1 MGTCLNSTEGPEGS
15 RASWSRTSGEALRRN
30 QCFPSTL
37 IAAED
42 WVRCLADEGSRRA
55 TRHEGHQQFHW
66 GKPPPAAVP
75 RRITCT
81 YEKEAEQHGSAS
93 LQDS

>member
-1 MGTCLNSTEGPEGS
+1 
-15 RASWSRTSGEALRRN
+15 
-30 QCFPSTL
+30 
-37 IAAED
+37 
-42 WVRCLADEGSRRA
+42 
-55 TRHEGHQQFHW
+55 
-66 GKPPPAAVP
+66 VP